1 MIMIS
6 RTPTTR
12 YPQRLVSLAIL
23 ITTTLTIS
31 ACNSKS
37 EVERSSSTSNY
48 APASETDS
56 GDQSESKGPTEQTAA
71 NGSQAS
77 GTTPATQPPALSTDQ
92 IDATKVPEGSVDELL
107 AFIKK
112 LSEQPPQGATEKEA
126 IANLTK
132 TQTIINEAATKL
144 LTMETTDEQREQA
157 IEAKLRSLAIMGRFG
172 VENIEEK
179 LLAFAETLT
188 KETNAT
194 FAFLGKKILFGT
206 KISEIQSGTNKKFAE
221 FVEESRQLL
230 EGNKDD
236 EDVFL
241 ICQQAALALASVGQD
256 SLSNEL
262 FQDIGNTFKTSE
274 KSNLAGEAENILQQT
289 LFFNLKIEEKVT
301 SLIEEKEGAEEAL
314 LEAVQKIL
322 ALDSVGQA
330 AFRNIYNVATRCEAN
345 DKVALARDIYQQ
357 IGERFKSHSDKQ
369 LADTIAQVVARGETR
384 TTLIGK
390 PYEITGVT
398 SDGSD
403 FDWKQYKGKVVLV
416 DFWASWCVPCIQELP
431 NVIEQ
436 YKKYHEQGF
445 EVVGINL
452 DDDPARLKQ
461 FMDEADLPWK
471 TVVTVNEKTRGFDA
485 PIAAKNGLD
494 KIPFTI
500 LVDRKGTVSAINL
513 RGTELQTS
521 LAKIFDS
528 GEKPAAEKP
537 DAEKPAAESPDK
549 KDQSSQQPL
558 GAESNDQ
565 VALIE
570 CGDEDEEKESD
581 EKPAAEEPASN
592 PYLAAPGL
600 SAFDLVDYILD
611 MQEKPKS
618 IRKRPGFSEAVSE
631 AADRVLAST
640 KSDKLQVIAIQGKCA
655 ILHERASLGDEKA
668 DTALV
673 AFLQTIKAD
682 KREKVAQEVQF
693 LLIER
698 KLINV
703 DELPL
708 EQVTTLLAEVKEYL
722 ADQKMTER
730 HLRLASSIVHA
741 VNRLEDDKQR
751 EGYFTDFGTIFS
763 KSQDKQLAQY
773 GKKLSRKPS
782 QSSSDLV
789 GKPLELTGTTALGTE
804 FDWKQYRG
812 KVVLVDFWA
821 TWCGPCR
828 REMPH
833 VKALYEKYKS
843 KGFDIVAVSL
853 DKDLDALAQYLKE
866 NNIAWTNLAGDETQQ
881 LAKKY
886 GVRGI
891 PTMMLIDQTGKIVDV
906 SHNVAKLAPQV
917 EPLLK
922 GKKPGKADKS
932 D

>member
-1 MIMIS
+1 MIS
-6 RTPTTR
+6 RLPTTR
-12 YPQRLVSLAIL
+12 YSQSLVSLAIL
-23 ITTTLTIS
+23 ITATLAIS
-31 ACNSKS
+31 ACNS
-37 EVERSSSTSNY
+37 EQDVERNSGNSNY
-48 APASETDS
+48 APVSKAASHE
-56 GDQSESKGPTEQTAA
+56 QSASKEPNEKTAA
-71 NGSQAS
+71 NGSQTSTA
-77 GTTPATQPPALSTDQ
+77 QPPALSTDQ
-92 IDATKVPEGSVDELL
+92 IDTTEVPEGSVKELL
-107 AFIKK
+107 AFVEK
-112 LSEQPPQGATEKEA
+112 LSKQPPQGATEKEA

-132 TQTIINEAATKL
+132 TQATINEAATKL
-144 LTMETTDEQREQA
+144 LTMETTEEEREQA

-172 VENIEEK
+172 IENIEEE

-188 KETNAT
+188 KEKNAT

-206 KISEIQSGTNKKFAE
+206 KINNIQTGTDKKFAE
-221 FVEESRQLL
+221 FAEESRQLL
-230 EGNKDD
+230 AGNKDD
-236 EDVFL
+236 EDIFL
-241 ICQQAALALASVGQD
+241 ICQQAALALANVGQD
-256 SLSNEL
+256 NLSNDL

-274 KSNLAGEAENILQQT
+274 KPELAREAENILQQT
-289 LFFNLKIEEKVT
+289 IFFDLKIEEKITALV
-301 SLIEEKEGAEEAL
+301 EEKEGAAEAL
-314 LEAVQKIL
+314 LEAVQKLL

-330 AFRNIYNVATRCEAN
+330 AFRNIYDIATRCEAN
-345 DKVALARDIYQQ
+345 DKVDLAREIYRK

-369 LADTIAQVVARGETR
+369 LAETIAQVVARGETR
-384 TTLIGK
+384 TTLVGK

-398 SDGSD
+398 IDGSD
-403 FDWKQYKGKVVLV
+403 IDWKQYKGKVVLV
-416 DFWASWCVPCIQELP
+416 DFWATWCIPCIQELP
-431 NVIEQ
+431 NVIDQ

-445 EVVGINL
+445 EVVGVNL
-452 DDDPARLKQ
+452 DDDPARLKR
-461 FMDEADLPWK
+461 FMDEAPIPWK
-471 TVVTVNEKTRGFDA
+471 TVVTVNEKTHGFDA
-485 PIAAKNGLD
+485 PIAAKNGID

-500 LVDRKGTVSAINL
+500 LVDREGTVSAINL
-513 RGTELQTS
+513 RGAELQTS

-528 GEKPAAEKP
+528 GEKP
-537 DAEKPAAESPDK
+537 DAEKPAAKSPDK
-549 KDQSSQQPL
+549 KDQSSHKPL
-558 GAESNDQ
+558 GAKTIDQ
-565 VALIE
+565 VAVVE
-570 CGDEDEEKESD
+570 CGDDNAATQTDENEEKQTD
-581 EKPAAEEPASN
+581 ETPAVEETASN

-618 IRKRPGFSEAVSE
+618 IRRRPGFSDAVSE

-640 KSDKLQVIAIQGKCA
+640 KSDKLQVIAILGKCA
-655 ILHERASLGDEKA
+655 ILHERASLGDKKA
-668 DTALV
+668 DTKLV
-673 AFLQTIKAD
+673 AFLQTIKED

-698 KLINV
+698 KLIEV

-708 EQVTTLLAEVKEYL
+708 EQVTALLAEVKQYL
-722 ADQKMTER
+722 ANQKLNGR

-741 VNRLEDDKQR
+741 INRLEDDKQR
-751 EGYFTDFGTIFS
+751 EGYFTDFGAIFS
-763 KSQDKQLAQY
+763 KSLDKQLAQY

-821 TWCGPCR
+821 TWCAPCR

-833 VKALYEKYKS
+833 VKALYEKYKA

-853 DKDLDALAQYLKE
+853 DRDLDALAQYLKE
-866 NNIAWTNLAGDETQQ
+866 NNIAWTNLAGKQTQE

-891 PTMMLIDQTGKIVDV
+891 PTMMLIDQTGKIIDV

-917 EPLLK
+917 EPLLN

>member
-1 MIMIS
+1 MIS
-6 RTPTTR
+6 PTPTTR
-12 YPQRLVSLAIL
+12 YPQSLVSLAIL
-23 ITTTLTIS
+23 ITVTLTIS
-31 ACNSKS
+31 ACNS
-37 EVERSSSTSNY
+37 EPDVERNSNTSNY
-48 APASETDS
+48 APVSETES
-56 GDQSESKGPTEQTAA
+56 GDQSDSKDPNKQTAA
-71 NGSQAS
+71 NGSQTS
-77 GTTPATQPPALSTDQ
+77 GKTPTTQPPALSTDQ
-92 IDATKVPEGSVDELL
+92 IDATKVPEGSVKELL
-107 AFIKK
+107 AFIEK
-112 LSEQPPQGATEKEA
+112 LSKQPPQGATEKEA

-132 TQTIINEAATKL
+132 TQGTIDEAATKL
-144 LTMETTDEQREQA
+144 LTMKTTDEEREQA

-172 VENIEEK
+172 VENIEEE

-188 KETNAT
+188 KEKNAT

-206 KISEIQSGTNKKFAE
+206 KINAIQTGTNKKFAE

-230 EGNKDD
+230 KGNKDD

-241 ICQQAALALASVGQD
+241 ICQQAALALANAGQD
-256 SLSNEL
+256 NLSNEL
-262 FQDIGNTFKTSE
+262 FQDIGNTFKISE
-274 KSNLAGEAENILQQT
+274 KPELAREAENILQQT
-289 LFFNLKIEEKVT
+289 IFFNLKIEEKIT
-301 SLIEEKEGAEEAL
+301 ALIEEKEGAAEAL
-314 LEAVQKIL
+314 LEAVQNLL

-330 AFRNIYNVATRCEAN
+330 AFRNIYDIATRCEAN
-345 DKVALARDIYQQ
+345 DKVDLAREIYRT

-369 LADTIAQVVARGETR
+369 LAETIAQVVARGETR
-384 TTLIGK
+384 TTLVGK
-390 PYEITGVT
+390 PYELTGVT
-398 SDGSD
+398 IEGNDI
-403 FDWKQYKGKVVLV
+403 DWKQYKGKVVLV
-416 DFWASWCVPCIQELP
+416 DFWATWCIPCIQELP
-431 NVIEQ
+431 NVIDQ

-445 EVVGINL
+445 EVVGVNL
-452 DDDPARLKQ
+452 DDDPTRLKR
-461 FMDEADLPWK
+461 FMDEAPIPWK

-485 PIAAKNGLD
+485 PIAAKNGID
-494 KIPFTI
+494 KIPFTV
-500 LVDRKGTVSAINL
+500 LVDREGKVSAINL
-513 RGTELQTS
+513 RGEELQTS

-528 GEKPAAEKP
+528 GEKPNVEN
-537 DAEKPAAESPDK
+537 PAAKSPDK
-549 KDQSSQQPL
+549 KDQSRHKPL
-558 GAESNDQ
+558 DGKSLDQ
-565 VALIE
+565 LALVE
-570 CGDEDEEKESD
+570 CGDEKEEKEAD
-581 EKPAAEEPASN
+581 EKPAVEEPASN

-640 KSDKLQVIAIQGKCA
+640 KSDKLQVIAILGKCA
-655 ILHERASLGDEKA
+655 ILHERASLGDKKA
-668 DTALV
+668 DTKLV
-673 AFLQTIKAD
+673 AFLQTIKED

-698 KLINV
+698 KLIEV

-730 HLRLASSIVHA
+730 HLRLASSVVHA
-741 VNRLEDDKQR
+741 INRLEDDKQR
-751 EGYFTDFGTIFS
+751 EGYFTDFGAIFS
-763 KSQDKQLAQY
+763 KSLDKQLAQY

-821 TWCGPCR
+821 TWCAPCR

-833 VKALYEKYKS
+833 VKALYEKYKE

-853 DKDLDALAQYLKE
+853 DRDLDALGQYLKE

-891 PTMMLIDQTGKIVDV
+891 PTMMLIDQTGKIIDV
-906 SHNVAKLAPQV
+906 SNNVAKLAPQV
-917 EPLLK
+917 EPLLN

>member
-1 MIMIS
+1 MIS
-6 RTPTTR
+6 RLPTTC
-12 YPQRLVSLAIL
+12 YPQSLVSLAIL
-23 ITTTLTIS
+23 ITATLAIS
-31 ACNSKS
+31 ACNS
-37 EVERSSSTSNY
+37 EQDVERSSSTSNY
-48 APASETDS
+48 APVSETES
-56 GDQSESKGPTEQTAA
+56 GDQSDSKDPNEKTAA
-71 NGSQAS
+71 NGSQTS
-77 GTTPATQPPALSTDQ
+77 GNPSTTQPPALSTDQ
-92 IDATKVPEGSVDELL
+92 IDTTKVPEGSVKELL
-107 AFIKK
+107 AFVEK
-112 LSEQPPQGATEKEA
+112 LSKQPPQGATEKEA

-132 TQTIINEAATKL
+132 TQATINEAATKL

-172 VENIEEK
+172 IENIEEE

-188 KETNAT
+188 KEKNAT

-206 KISEIQSGTNKKFAE
+206 KINNIQTGTDKKFAE
-221 FVEESRQLL
+221 FAEESRQLL

-236 EDVFL
+236 EDIFL
-241 ICQQAALALASVGQD
+241 ICQQAALALANVGQD
-256 SLSNEL
+256 NLSNDL

-274 KSNLAGEAENILQQT
+274 KPELAREAENILQQT
-289 LFFNLKIEEKVT
+289 IFFNLKIEEKLT
-301 SLIEEKEGAEEAL
+301 ALIEEKEGAAEAL
-314 LEAVQKIL
+314 LEAVQKLL

-330 AFRNIYNVATRCEAN
+330 AFRNIYDIATRCEAN
-345 DKVALARDIYQQ
+345 DKIDLAREIYRK
-357 IGERFKSHSDKQ
+357 IGERFKSHSDKE
-369 LADTIAQVVARGETR
+369 LAETIAQVVARGETR

-398 SDGSD
+398 IDGSD
-403 FDWKQYKGKVVLV
+403 IDWKQYKGKVVLV
-416 DFWASWCVPCIQELP
+416 DFWATWCIPCIQELP
-431 NVIEQ
+431 NVIDQ

-445 EVVGINL
+445 EVVGVNL
-452 DDDPARLKQ
+452 DDDPARLKR
-461 FMDEADLPWK
+461 FMDEAPIPWK
-471 TVVTVNEKTRGFDA
+471 TVVTVNEKTHGFDA
-485 PIAAKNGLD
+485 PIAAKNGID

-500 LVDRKGTVSAINL
+500 LVDREGTVSAINL
-513 RGTELQTS
+513 RGAELQTS

-528 GEKPAAEKP
+528 GEKP
-537 DAEKPAAESPDK
+537 DAEKPAAKSPDK
-549 KDQSSQQPL
+549 KDQSSHKPVASEL
-558 GAESNDQ
+558 
-565 VALIE
+565 VALVS
-570 CGDEDEEKESD
+570 CGDDNAATQADENEEKQTD
-581 EKPAAEEPASN
+581 ETPAVEETASN

-618 IRKRPGFSEAVSE
+618 IRRRPGFSDAVSE
-631 AADRVLAST
+631 AADRVLAAT
-640 KSDKLQVIAIQGKCA
+640 KSDKLQVIAILGKCA
-655 ILHERASLGDEKA
+655 ILHERASLGDKKA
-668 DTALV
+668 DTKLV
-673 AFLQTIKAD
+673 AFLQTIKQD
-682 KREKVAQEVQF
+682 KREKVVQEVQF

-698 KLINV
+698 KLIEV

-708 EQVTTLLAEVKEYL
+708 EQVTALLAEVKQYL
-722 ADQKMTER
+722 ANQKLNGR

-741 VNRLEDDKQR
+741 INRLEDDKQR
-751 EGYFTDFGTIFS
+751 EGYFTDFGAIFS
-763 KSQDKQLAQY
+763 KSLDKQLAQY

-821 TWCGPCR
+821 TWCAPCR

-833 VKALYEKYKS
+833 VKALYEKYKA

-853 DKDLDALAQYLKE
+853 DRDLDALAQYLKE

-891 PTMMLIDQTGKIVDV
+891 PTMMLIDQTGKIIDV
-906 SHNVAKLAPQV
+906 SNNVAKLAPQV
-917 EPLLK
+917 EPLLN

>member
-1 MIMIS
+1 MIS

-12 YPQRLVSLAIL
+12 YLQRLVSLAIL

-31 ACNSKS
+31 ACSS
-37 EVERSSSTSNY
+37 EQDVERNSSTSNY
-48 APASETDS
+48 APVSETES
-56 GDQSESKGPTEQTAA
+56 SDQSDSKDPNEKTAA

-77 GTTPATQPPALSTDQ
+77 GTVPATQPPALSTDQ
-92 IDATKVPEGSVDELL
+92 IDTTKVPEGSVQELL

-132 TQTIINEAATKL
+132 TQATINEAATKL

-157 IEAKLRSLAIMGRFG
+157 IEAKLRSLALMGRFG
-172 VENIEEK
+172 IENIEEE

-188 KETNAT
+188 KEKNAT

-206 KISEIQSGTNKKFAE
+206 KINNIQTGTNKKFAE

-241 ICQQAALALASVGQD
+241 ICQQAALALANVGQD
-256 SLSNEL
+256 KFSNEL

-274 KSNLAGEAENILQQT
+274 KPELAREAENILQQT
-289 LFFNLKIEEKVT
+289 LFFDLKIEEKIT
-301 SLIEEKEGAEEAL
+301 SLIEKEEGAEEAL
-314 LEAVQKIL
+314 LEAVQQL
-322 ALDSVGQA
+322 LDLDSVGQA
-330 AFRNIYNVATRCEAN
+330 AFRNIYDVATRCEAN
-345 DKVALARDIYQQ
+345 DKVALAREIYRR
-357 IGERFKSHSDKQ
+357 IGERFKAHADKQ
-369 LADTIAQVVARGETR
+369 LAETIAQVVARGETR

-398 SDGSD
+398 IDGSEL
-403 FDWKQYKGKVVLV
+403 DWKQYKGKVVLV
-416 DFWASWCVPCIQELP
+416 DFWATWCIPCIQELP
-431 NVIEQ
+431 NVIDQ

-452 DDDPARLKQ
+452 DDDPTRLKT
-461 FMDEADLPWK
+461 FMDEANLPWK

-494 KIPFTI
+494 KIPFTV
-500 LVDRKGTVSAINL
+500 LVDRKGTVKAINL
-513 RGTELQTS
+513 RGAELQTS
-521 LAKIFDS
+521 LAKIFGS
-528 GEKPAAEKP
+528 GENPDPEKPAAK
-537 DAEKPAAESPDK
+537 SPDE
-549 KDQSSQQPL
+549 KDQSNRKPL
-558 GAESNDQ
+558 SAEAIDQ

-570 CGDEDEEKESD
+570 CGDEDEEKETN

-640 KSDKLQVIAIQGKCA
+640 KSDKLQVIAILGKCA

-668 DTALV
+668 DTTLV
-673 AFLQTIKAD
+673 TFLETIKED

-751 EGYFTDFGTIFS
+751 EGYFTDFGAIFS

-833 VKALYEKYKS
+833 VKALYEKYKA

-866 NNIAWTNLAGDETQQ
+866 NIIALTNLAGDESHQ
-881 LAKKY
+881 LAKNY

-891 PTMMLIDQTGKIVDV
+891 PTMMLIDQTGKIIDV
-906 SHNVAKLAPQV
+906 SHNVAKLSPQV
-917 EPLLK
+917 EPLLN
-922 GKKPGKADKS
+922 GKKADKS